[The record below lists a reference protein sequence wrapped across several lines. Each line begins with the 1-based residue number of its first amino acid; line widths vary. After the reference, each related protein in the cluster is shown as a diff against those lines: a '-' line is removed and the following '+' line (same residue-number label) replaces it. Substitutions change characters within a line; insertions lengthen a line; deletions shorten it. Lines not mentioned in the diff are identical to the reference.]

1 MIVLITGSLTVDS
14 SFLSAAVVVEKD
26 HPILSVDPSDASSS

>member
-1 MIVLITGSLTVDS
+1 MIVLITGSLIVS
-14 SFLSAAVVVEKD
+14 SFLSATVVVEKD